1 MPHGFE
7 LVPIYLGN
15 MDENEVEQLE
25 ALLEDYFREEES
37 LWIICSNLCRWGQQY
52 GFVPTDPTNSAV
64 FLHMEGLDRELLR
77 ILEKQALSEYV
88 KYLARTKVNLDG
100 KNSLQLFLRLVEHCD
115 TTTLTRVVRY
125 TQSVPLHSSVGSSIG
140 YGVAICYTQQSN

>member
-1 MPHGFE
+1 
-7 LVPIYLGN
+7 